1 MPQMIAR
8 GLDEA
13 RRKQIRYLV
22 ASAASLTVAQAVLV
36 VAFGIVGWTAVTSNV
51 ASFIV
56 ATAFAYVIQRRWTW
70 RRTDRSNLWR
80 EVVPFWA
87 MAGIGLAAS
96 TIAVRAAASFAE
108 ENVTSRLVQTLAV
121 VAASTA
127 TYGVLWMVKFLV
139 LERYLFGRPSSTGTG
154 QEIDRGA
161 FGMPPEG
168 K

>member
-1 MPQMIAR
+1 MLAR
-8 GLDEA
+8 RLDEA
-13 RRKQIRYLV
+13 RRKQLRYLV

-36 VAFGIVGWTAVTSNV
+36 LTFGIAGWTAVTANV
-51 ASFIV
+51 ASFVV

-70 RRTDRSNLWR
+70 RRTDRSDVWR

-96 TIAVRAAASFAE
+96 TIAVRAAAAFAE
-108 ENVTSRLVQTLAV
+108 EHVASRLVQTLAV

-127 TYGVLWMVKFLV
+127 TYGVLWVAKFLI
-139 LERYLFGRPSSTGTG
+139 LERFLFGRPAPGRTSP
-154 QEIDRGA
+154 EIDREA
-161 FGMPPEG
+161 FGAPREG